1 MLISVYLGKR
11 KRKRN
16 LWLNQLLLRNYKDK
30 SGSYWMQRQDNENRG
45 VAQML
50 KGPKAL
56 FTQGLFAFFMD
67 TNKKH
72 MP

>member
-1 MLISVYLGKR
+1 MRRGGNIVGSFCCDLYRNSVGICE
-11 KRKRN
+11 
-16 LWLNQLLLRNYKDK
+16 
-30 SGSYWMQRQDNENRG
+30 MQRQDNENRG

-56 FTQGLFAFFMD
+56 FTQGLFAFFID